1 MKVFQ
6 RMEASSQR
14 KRRHFTSEGSADS
27 DTLSPSSFH
36 PLTPSQKVATAT
48 QRERRG
54 STGSARRPPV
64 LPPAK
69 MRLSSVS
76 SNEGVSTADLP
87 DAFSPPVTPRLAAP
101 LASPHPLPSSLP
113 SSPLHTSTY
122 IQSPT
127 VRFTPDLQP
136 QYLLMQF
143 PLPLKKALLRQWEAE
158 KHGIHG
164 DNGGPRPLWPRDDV
178 TQRNGYL
185 STVWPGGD
193 VLRPR
198 ERGSLKHRW
207 MKKYSEEKTEN
218 EEKENRSSN
227 STFSVPLKQRLL
239 HRWQERQTDLS
250 LQTTPIAVPVCN
262 TTTISSSLSSGVD
275 CGLAPSI
282 GLQEREPSPL
292 FEEFSDSEFDSVRED
307 REKEEEEEE
316 EGVAEVTETR
326 FGGTSGN
333 DNPTPRVSD
342 VATPVSRDGEPE
354 RGVVDDVIA
363 GVGAGQKGVCDGKEG
378 TVRSETVER
387 TEVVRKMRSLEELM
401 SEDMGRGEGEEGRS
415 GGKSLE
421 ELMVMDVAISGGGE
435 LGGREG

>member
-1 MKVFQ
+1 M
-6 RMEASSQR
+6 
-14 KRRHFTSEGSADS
+14 
-27 DTLSPSSFH
+27 
-36 PLTPSQKVATAT
+36 
-48 QRERRG
+48 
-54 STGSARRPPV
+54 
-64 LPPAK
+64 
-69 MRLSSVS
+69 
-76 SNEGVSTADLP
+76 
-87 DAFSPPVTPRLAAP
+87 
-101 LASPHPLPSSLP
+101 
-113 SSPLHTSTY
+113 
-122 IQSPT
+122 
-127 VRFTPDLQP
+127 
-136 QYLLMQF
+136 
-143 PLPLKKALLRQWEAE
+143 
-158 KHGIHG
+158 
-164 DNGGPRPLWPRDDV
+164 
-178 TQRNGYL
+178 
-185 STVWPGGD
+185 
-193 VLRPR
+193 
-198 ERGSLKHRW
+198 
-207 MKKYSEEKTEN
+207 
-218 EEKENRSSN
+218 
-227 STFSVPLKQRLL
+227 
-239 HRWQERQTDLS
+239 
-250 LQTTPIAVPVCN
+250 
-262 TTTISSSLSSGVD
+262 SSGVD

-435 LGGREG
+435 LGGEGGVRRERGEGDGAMFASTDPREVAGQQQLSLTKTPVKRKVSFYIINLSDLYLILTISLITILS